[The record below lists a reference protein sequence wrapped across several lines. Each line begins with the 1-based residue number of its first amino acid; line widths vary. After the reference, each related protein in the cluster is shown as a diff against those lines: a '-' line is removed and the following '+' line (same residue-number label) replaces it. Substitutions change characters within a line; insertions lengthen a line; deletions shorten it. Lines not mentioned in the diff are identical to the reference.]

1 MNELI
6 PYKKILFIRLDRIG
20 DLILST
26 PLLKILKENNA
37 GSKLFALVKP
47 YTKEILEGNPYVDEV
62 LIFPD
67 GKKERKVLLDRLRQE
82 KFDLVAACSP
92 TMETYILAWKTGA
105 KERAGY
111 TYSGRILP
119 EILTKIFLTKV
130 KVFDLDGAIKR
141 GKSIPHEVEQV
152 LEIAKML
159 DFKVES
165 NDIEF
170 PVPAEDIKWAEEL
183 TREKDFDRA
192 SAIAGIHLS
201 IKWLE
206 TMREDELI
214 RLFIEIMEHFPEMPL
229 VITYSRQEEFL
240 ASRLRNYLQ
249 DEDKARR
256 VLIAGD
262 FDLKRWAALLS
273 KCSVVITTDTG
284 ATHVAASQKVP
295 VICLYSKKTFQLCS
309 RQWHPWKVEHRNLIL
324 GEPVDTIP
332 EIINS
337 IREIL
342 KEKLAAS
349 PF

>member
-1 MNELI
+1 MSELSS
-6 PYKKILFIRLDRIG
+6 YKKILFMRLDRIG

-26 PLLKILKENNA
+26 PLLKILKENNID
-37 GSKLFALVKP
+37 SKLFALVKP

-62 LIFPD
+62 LTLPE
-67 GKKERKVLLDRLRQE
+67 GKSGQKILLDRLRQE
-82 KFDLVAACSP
+82 KFDLVIGCSP

-105 KERAGY
+105 KERIGY

-130 KVFDLDGAIKR
+130 KVFDLEGAIKK

-152 LEIAKML
+152 LEIGKML
-159 DFKVES
+159 KFKVES
-165 NDIEF
+165 NDLEF
-170 PVPAEDIKWAEEL
+170 PVSEEDVKWAEEL
-183 TREKDFDRA
+183 IKEKDFNRA
-192 SAIAGIHLS
+192 SAIVGIHLS

-214 RLFIEIMEHFPEMPL
+214 RLLVEIMEHFPELPL

-240 ASRLRNYLQ
+240 AARLGSYLQ

-262 FDLKRWAALLS
+262 FDIKKWAALLS

-295 VICLYSKKTFQLCS
+295 VICLYSKKTFHLCS
-309 RQWHPWKVEHRNLIL
+309 RQWHPWKVEHRNLVL

-332 EIINS
+332 EIISS

-342 KEKLAAS
+342 KEKLS
-349 PF
+349 I